1 VTQQAFKLL
10 LKSLPSCA
18 SDSALLTALR
28 VWKNYLYLLTYFTFS
43 ALTLLVGRLEEHL
56 ACKKRQLTYLRNR
69 EKTNKVHEKITFLLV
84 TLPNIHRFQ
93 IYFHSETQQ

>member
-10 LKSLPSCA
+10 LKRLPSCA

-28 VWKNYLYLLTYFTFS
+28 VWKKYLYLLTYFTFS

-56 ACKKRQLTYLRNR
+56 ACKKGNLLT
-69 EKTNKVHEKITFLLV
+69 
-84 TLPNIHRFQ
+84 
-93 IYFHSETQQ
+93 

>member
-10 LKSLPSCA
+10 LKRLPSCA

-28 VWKNYLYLLTYFTFS
+28 VWKNYLYLLTYFTCS

-56 ACKKRQLTYLRNR
+56 ACKKATYLP
-69 EKTNKVHEKITFLLV
+69 KK
-84 TLPNIHRFQ
+84 P
-93 IYFHSETQQ
+93 